1 MRTACTRV
9 DQLFVRIS
17 CPIEGKSGT
26 MPIYELKEQQ
36 NDPGIYIIIHTLISL
51 IAMVTG
57 LVVVFGM
64 LAGHQL
70 DAWTKWFLITAVATT
85 ITGFF
90 FPLIHPGYRSGDYLA
105 AFSRGD
111 HLCPLPE
118 ASRRCLAVGLRD
130 WCGYLSLFQSF
141 CPDRAVV

>member
-51 IAMVTG
+51 IAIVTS

-90 FPLIHPGYRSGDYLA
+90 FPFRGFTRLSVWGLSRCL
-105 AFSRGD
+105 FSRR
-111 HLCPLPE
+111 PSLPVTR
-118 ASRRCLAVGLRD
+118 SISQVPGGGSTRLVRSSVFISIF
-130 WCGYLSLFQSF
+130 LS
-141 CPDRAVV
+141 

>member
-70 DAWTKWFLITAVATT
+70 DAWTKWFFITAVATT
-85 ITGFF
+85 
-90 FPLIHPGYRSGDYLA
+90 LHALA
-105 AFSRGD
+105 PTQTESPFKLTQLGVLTLSVLFAIVAAVRF
-111 HLCPLPE
+111 
-118 ASRRCLAVGLRD
+118 RRPPIVRLVSHR
-130 WCGYLSLFQSF
+130 
-141 CPDRAVV
+141 